1 MANVLIRR
9 ILVLLLLT
17 GCLMT
22 PAIAASVDD
31 PPAGNHIAVRQAHL
45 DWVALEKDVEMNA
58 ALTYV
63 STRYNTNTTYLAGL
77 LAAFRQ
83 VEARIPAASTDGDI
97 DRIIADLRLITRLF
111 RDEGEV
117 QMGIGHGSWGE
128 LNSQIL
134 LATANNPYIT
144 EKKNLYWNTRTK
156 GQLSDFDTW
165 AQEGQEELTSLKAR
179 GYDTTKAQRALDV
192 TNAKRPELL
201 AALESRN
208 EERINAA
215 ADLVL
220 SLSRDYVS
228 SIDEIRH
235 QVPDDARIR
244 FLLEQADRAVG
255 KADRLNTDTT
265 VVILDIGAA
274 DPSLSRLKDD
284 IQTTRFMLNAGR
296 LETAKKNLL
305 VIKKDFTDLAQAYRD
320 IASSANLPPDLS
332 GALSAMAVTLDN
344 TADQMDVS

>member
-1 MANVLIRR
+1 MGNVLIRG
-9 ILVLLLLT
+9 IMVLLLLA

-22 PAIAASVDD
+22 PVIAAPVDNT
-31 PPAGNHIAVRQAHL
+31 PADHHIAVRQAHL
-45 DWVALEKDVEMNA
+45 DWVALEKDAEMNA

-63 STRYNTNTTYLAGL
+63 STRYNTNTTYMAGL

-83 VEARIPAASTDGDI
+83 VEARIPAASTDTDI
-97 DRIIADLRLITRLF
+97 DRIIADLQLVTRLF
-111 RDEGEV
+111 RNEGEA
-117 QMGIGHGSWGE
+117 QMSIGQGSWGE

-134 LATANNPYIT
+134 LATANNPYIA
-144 EKKNLYWNTRTK
+144 EKKNLYWSTRIK

-165 AQEGQEELTSLKAR
+165 AQDAQTELTSLKAR

-192 TNAKRPELL
+192 TTAKRPELQ

-208 EERINAA
+208 EDRINAA
-215 ADLVL
+215 TDLVL

-228 SIDEIRH
+228 SIDETRH

-255 KADRLNTDTT
+255 KADRLNADTM

-274 DPSLSRLKDD
+274 DPSLSQLKEDIKATRL
-284 IQTTRFMLNAGR
+284 MLNAGR
-296 LETAKKNLL
+296 LETAKKNLP
-305 VIKKDFTDLAQAYRD
+305 VIKKDFSDLAQAYRD
-320 IASSANLPPDLS
+320 IASSANLPTDLS
-332 GALSAMAVTLDN
+332 GALSAMAVSLDN